1 MPIGAYRHRC
11 LLMNPTG
18 ISPDGYGGYTAAYA
32 PANPPELDA
41 SIQAANA
48 RDLERATAGT
58 VLGTATHLIR
68 CRYRPDVSQASR
80 LQFEGR
86 LFEVQSVQNVDE
98 RDIAL
103 ILICAEILGA
113 EAPAH
118 ARVPRP
124 PSRDNF
130 VAVKGNGRNS

>member
-1 MPIGAYRHRC
+1 MPIGAYAHRC
-11 LLMNPTG
+11 ILLNPTG
-18 ISPDGYGGYTAAYA
+18 ITADGDGGYTAAYA

-68 CRYRPDVSQASR
+68 CRYRPDVTQASR
-80 LQFEGR
+80 LQFEAR

-113 EAPAH
+113 AAPAG
-118 ARVPRP
+118 AKP
-124 PSRDNF
+124 PAPPAKSHD
-130 VAVKGNGRNS
+130 AVGR